1 MESWLKRSISEAG
14 VSDSLGPLNK
24 NAKIHLQSNIAST
37 KICMHCWDSHAPTLS
52 HPRQCVFSVAIHCQ
66 TNP

>member
-14 VSDSLGPLNK
+14 AFDSPDPLNK

-37 KICMHCWDSHAPTLS
+37 KIRMH
-52 HPRQCVFSVAIHCQ
+52 
-66 TNP
+66 